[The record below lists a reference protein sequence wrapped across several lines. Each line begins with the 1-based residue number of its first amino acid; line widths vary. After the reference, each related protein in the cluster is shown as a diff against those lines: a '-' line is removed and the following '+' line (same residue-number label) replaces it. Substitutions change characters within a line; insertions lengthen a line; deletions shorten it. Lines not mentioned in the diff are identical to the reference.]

1 MSLEK
6 QLKLVFKMSKR
17 GEEVNWSKLPNASP
31 KPKRLHLEEDDCDG
45 LFHCPVQSCN
55 HDGFTTQRGCRK
67 HVKNKHRWYYY
78 FDEKPDNAQVKSL
91 HDQEKK
97 NEANDQKIP
106 RKIRTVASFDT
117 TSDIAKNFLSWLT
130 GSGGG
135 CKSDRQAQ
143 QIVSKCL
150 KFLKFCCEDEEELTM
165 DIVDFSLCSPNLLF
179 KFVDTMQDDWKL
191 GHAGRIGY
199 LDAIAELGD
208 YRKVN
213 GASES
218 VSRGLTST
226 EMYLKK
232 VRKTVSKMMRLQWT
246 SELDIDALEAKGHW
260 ATLEELL
267 EVVGRYLPRYESVLK
282 SCKDKPGTVLP
293 LDLSFATKFLAVY
306 LFIKV
311 KGSRPMTYQYLTVE
325 MVNKA
330 KTNGGFIDQKMF
342 KTAGKYGFDSLFLTD
357 TSMQVLDGYINHIR
371 PLLKP
376 NCDYVLVTRNGG
388 QHNKLGELMSK
399 LVFDATGKYVHPT
412 RYRQIVETASCRN
425 LSSSAQNTISE
436 DQKHS
441 SVVARVHYQK
451 QRSREVASKAH
462 EFLERLHG
470 DKGSELEM
478 DVRSRL
484 SDKSTS
490 SPEQNGTK
498 TDTSS
503 NDEGETIAETPPG
516 RLAGV
521 PRLKRENAFKVTEFS
536 ARKKSLMFTPEE
548 DSYLK
553 AGIKRYGHG
562 QWKAILRDPELHFQK
577 GRTANS
583 LLSRAARRFGGS
595 LSKLPYR

>member
-1 MSLEK
+1 S
-6 QLKLVFKMSKR
+6 
-17 GEEVNWSKLPNASP
+17 
-31 KPKRLHLEEDDCDG
+31 DG
-45 LFHCPVQSCN
+45 LFHCPVQICN

-67 HVKNKHRWYYY
+67 HVKSKHSWYYY
-78 FDEKPDNAQVKSL
+78 FDEKPDSAQIDTLNVDETDKC
-91 HDQEKK
+91 
-97 NEANDQKIP
+97 EASDQKITP
-106 RKIRTVASFDT
+106 RKSRAIASFDST
-117 TSDIAKNFLSWLT
+117 NKIAKNFFSWLT

-150 KFLKFCCEDEEELTM
+150 KFLKFCCEDEEELTF

-179 KFVDTMQDDWKL
+179 KFVDTMQDDWNL

-199 LDAIAELGD
+199 LDAIAELVD

-218 VSRGLTST
+218 VLRGLAST
-226 EMYLKK
+226 EIYLKK

-282 SCKDKPGTVLP
+282 SCKEKPGAVLP
-293 LDLSFATKFLAVY
+293 IDLSFATKFVAVY

-330 KTNGGFIDQKMF
+330 KTNGGFVDQKMF
-342 KTAGKYGFDSLFLTD
+342 KTAGKYGFDSLYLTE

-371 PLLKP
+371 PLLRP
-376 NCDYVLVTRNGG
+376 TCDFVLVTRNGG
-388 QHNKLGELMSK
+388 QHQKLGGLMSK
-399 LVFDATGKYVHPT
+399 LVFDATESTFT
-412 RYRQIVETASCRN
+412 RLAIDRY
-425 LSSSAQNTISE
+425 TISE
-436 DQKHS
+436 DHS

-462 EFLERLHG
+462 EYLERLHG
-470 DKGSELEM
+470 DKGSELEI

-484 SDKSTS
+484 SGDSAS
-490 SPEQNGTK
+490 SEDRNGSK

-503 NDEGETIAETPPG
+503 NDEGETTPPE
-516 RLAGV
+516 RLSGV
-521 PRLKRENAFKVTEFS
+521 PRLKRENAFVVSRFP

-548 DSYLK
+548 DNYL
-553 AGIKRYGHG
+553 
-562 QWKAILRDPELHFQK
+562 
-577 GRTANS
+577 
-583 LLSRAARRFGGS
+583 
-595 LSKLPYR
+595 

>member
-1 MSLEK
+1 M
-6 QLKLVFKMSKR
+6 LKMNKR
-17 GEEVNWSKLPNASP
+17 GKDVNWSKLANASP

-45 LFHCPVQSCN
+45 LFHCPVQICK

-67 HVKNKHRWYYY
+67 HVKNKHSWYYY
-78 FDEKPDNAQVKSL
+78 FDEKPESAQIDTLNVDETSKC
-91 HDQEKK
+91 
-97 NEANDQKIP
+97 EASDQKITL
-106 RKIRTVASFDT
+106 RKSRAIASFNPT
-117 TSDIAKNFLSWLT
+117 NKTAKNFFSWLT

-143 QIVSKCL
+143 QIVNKCL
-150 KFLKFCCEDEEELTM
+150 KFLKFCCEDEEEVTF

-179 KFVDTMQDDWKL
+179 KFVDTMQDDWNL

-199 LDAIAELGD
+199 LDAIAELVD

-218 VSRGLTST
+218 VLRGLAST
-226 EMYLKK
+226 EIYLKK

-282 SCKDKPGTVLP
+282 SCKEKPGAVLP
-293 LDLSFATKFLAVY
+293 IDLSFATKFLAVY

-342 KTAGKYGFDSLFLTD
+342 KTAGKFGFDSLYLTE

-371 PLLKP
+371 PLLRP
-376 NCDYVLVTRNGG
+376 TCDFVLVTRNGG
-388 QHNKLGELMSK
+388 QHQKLGGLMSK

-412 RYRQIVETASCRN
+412 RYRQIVETASSRQ
-425 LSSSAQNTISE
+425 LSSSAQSTISE

-462 EFLERLHG
+462 EYLERLHG
-470 DKGSELEM
+470 DKGSELEI

-484 SDKSTS
+484 SGDSAS
-490 SPEQNGTK
+490 SEDRNGSK

-503 NDEGETIAETPPG
+503 NDEGETIAETPPE
-516 RLAGV
+516 RLSGV
-521 PRLKRENAFKVTEFS
+521 PRLKRENAFIVSRFP

-548 DSYLK
+548 DNYLK
-553 AGIKRYGHG
+553 AGIERYGYG
-562 QWKAILRDPELHFQK
+562 QWKAILRDSEFRFQK

-583 LLSRAARRFGGS
+583 LLSRAARRFGS
-595 LSKLPYR
+595 LS

>member
-1 MSLEK
+1 MN
-6 QLKLVFKMSKR
+6 KR
-17 GEEVNWSKLPNASP
+17 GKDVNWSKLANASP

-45 LFHCPVQSCN
+45 LFHCPVQICD

-67 HVKNKHRWYYY
+67 HVKNKHSWYYY
-78 FDEKPDNAQVKSL
+78 FDEKPDSAQIDSL
-91 HDQEKK
+91 HVDQNNKC
-97 NEANDQKIP
+97 EAIEQKIAP
-106 RKIRTVASFDT
+106 RKSRAIASFDPT
-117 TSDIAKNFLSWLT
+117 NNIAKNFFSWLT

-150 KFLKFCCEDEEELTM
+150 KFLKFCCEDEEELTF

-179 KFVDTMQDDWKL
+179 KFVDTMQDDWNL

-199 LDAIAELGD
+199 LDAIAELVD

-218 VSRGLTST
+218 VLRGLAST
-226 EMYLKK
+226 EIYLKK

-282 SCKDKPGTVLP
+282 SCKEKPGAVLP
-293 LDLSFATKFLAVY
+293 IDLSFATKFLAVY

-342 KTAGKYGFDSLFLTD
+342 KTAGKYGFDSLYLTE
-357 TSMQVLDGYINHIR
+357 TSMQVLDGYISHIR
-371 PLLKP
+371 PLLRP
-376 NCDYVLVTRNGG
+376 TCDFVLVTRNGG

-412 RYRQIVETASCRN
+412 RYRQIVETASSRQ
-425 LSSSAQNTISE
+425 LSRGAQSTISE

-462 EFLERLHG
+462 EYLERLHG
-470 DKGSELEM
+470 EKGSEIEI

-484 SDKSTS
+484 SGNSAS
-490 SPEQNGTK
+490 SEDQNASK

-503 NDEGETIAETPPG
+503 NDEGETIAETPPE
-516 RLAGV
+516 RLSAV
-521 PRLKRENAFKVTEFS
+521 PRLKRENAFIVTDCP
-536 ARKKSLMFTPEE
+536 ARKKSLMFTPAE
-548 DSYLK
+548 DGYLK
-553 AGIKRYGHG
+553 AGIERHGYG
-562 QWKAILRDPELHFQK
+562 QWKAILRDPEFRFQE

-583 LLSRAARRFGGS
+583 LLSRAARRFAS
-595 LSKLPYR
+595 LSKLS

>member
-1 MSLEK
+1 M
-6 QLKLVFKMSKR
+6 LKMNKR
-17 GEEVNWSKLPNASP
+17 GKDVNWSKLANASP

-45 LFHCPVQSCN
+45 LFHCPVQICN

-67 HVKNKHRWYYY
+67 HVKSKHSWYYY
-78 FDEKPDNAQVKSL
+78 FDERPDSAQI
-91 HDQEKK
+91 EKLNVDETSK
-97 NEANDQKIP
+97 CEASDQKITP
-106 RKIRTVASFDT
+106 RKSRTIASFDPKNK
-117 TSDIAKNFLSWLT
+117 IAKNFFSWLT

-150 KFLKFCCEDEEELTM
+150 KFLKFCCEDEEEVTF

-179 KFVDTMQDDWKL
+179 KFVDTMQDDWNL

-199 LDAIAELGD
+199 LDAIAELVD

-218 VSRGLTST
+218 VLRGLTST
-226 EMYLKK
+226 EIYLKK

-282 SCKDKPGTVLP
+282 SCKEKPGAVLP
-293 LDLSFATKFLAVY
+293 IDLSFATKFVAVY

-330 KTNGGFIDQKMF
+330 KTNGGFVDQKMF
-342 KTAGKYGFDSLFLTD
+342 KTAGKYGFDSLYLTE

-371 PLLKP
+371 PLLRP
-376 NCDYVLVTRNGG
+376 TCDFVLVTRNGG
-388 QHNKLGELMSK
+388 QHQKLGGLMSK

-412 RYRQIVETASCRN
+412 RYRQIVETASSRQ
-425 LSSSAQNTISE
+425 LSSSAQSTISE

-462 EFLERLHG
+462 EYLERLHG
-470 DKGSELEM
+470 DKGSELEI

-484 SDKSTS
+484 SGDSAS
-490 SPEQNGTK
+490 SEDRNGSK

-503 NDEGETIAETPPG
+503 NDEGETIAETPPE
-516 RLAGV
+516 RLSGV
-521 PRLKRENAFKVTEFS
+521 PRLKRENAFIVSRFP

-548 DSYLK
+548 DNYLK
-553 AGIKRYGHG
+553 AGIERYGYG
-562 QWKAILRDPELHFQK
+562 QWKAILRDSEFRFQK

-583 LLSRAARRFGGS
+583 LLSRAARRFGS
-595 LSKLPYR
+595 LS

>member
-1 MSLEK
+1 MN
-6 QLKLVFKMSKR
+6 KR
-17 GEEVNWSKLPNASP
+17 GVEIDWSKLENASP
-31 KPKRLHLEEDDCDG
+31 KPKRLHLEEDDSDG
-45 LFHCPVQSCN
+45 LFHCPVQDCN
-55 HDGFTTQRGCRK
+55 HDGFTTARGCRK
-67 HVKNKHRWYYY
+67 HAKNKHRWYFY
-78 FDEKPDNAQVKSL
+78 FDEKPDITQIESGQQKSNKMEVSD
-91 HDQEKK
+91 H
-97 NEANDQKIP
+97 KIP
-106 RKIRTVASFDT
+106 PKSRRVVSFAM
-117 TSDIAKNFLSWLT
+117 SSEIAQDFLSWLT

-135 CKSDRQAQ
+135 CKSDRQAH

-150 KFLKFCCEDEEELTM
+150 KFLKFCCEEEEDLTFE
-165 DIVDFSLCSPNLLF
+165 IVDFSLCSPNLLF
-179 KFVDTMQDDWKL
+179 KFVDMMQDEWNL

-208 YRKVN
+208 FRKVN

-218 VSRGLTST
+218 VLRGLSST
-226 EMYLKK
+226 ELYLKR

-246 SELDIDALEAKGHW
+246 SELDIEALEAKGHW

-282 SCKDKPGTVLP
+282 SCKDDPGTISP

-325 MVNKA
+325 MVNNA
-330 KTNGGFIDQKMF
+330 KTNGGFVDQKMF
-342 KTAGKYGFDSLFLTD
+342 KTAGKFGFDSLYLTE

-412 RYRQIVETASCRN
+412 RYRQIVETASCRQ
-425 LSSSAQNTISE
+425 LSSNAQSTISE

-451 QRSREVASKAH
+451 QRSRDVASKAH
-462 EFLERLHG
+462 KCLKELHG
-470 DKGSELEM
+470 DRGTELEM
-478 DVRSRL
+478 EVRSRL
-484 SDKSTS
+484 SDLSSSSQDQNADNSDTPSTDEVEVITKKQ
-490 SPEQNGTK
+490 PE
-498 TDTSS
+498 
-503 NDEGETIAETPPG
+503 

-521 PRLKRENAFKVTEFS
+521 PRLTREDAFRPNEIGARRKNVMFS
-536 ARKKSLMFTPEE
+536 PEE
-548 DSYLK
+548 DKYLK
-553 AGIKRYGHG
+553 AGLKKHGFG
-562 QWKAILRDPELHFQK
+562 QWQAILRDPEFRFQK
-577 GRTANS
+577 VRTANS
-583 LLSRAARRFGGS
+583 LLSRAARKFGS
-595 LSKLPYR
+595 PSKLYDR